1 MQSQLHRQQWSWAAD
16 GLARV
21 FAFLLSRAAVRVPGG
36 GAAWRGSWQCWRLRG
51 SRPSARGRRSSL
63 AVRGSPGLLHPDIDH
78 GGAGRH
84 QPATSHRQPSID
96 PGLSEA
102 APASPAPVA
111 PLPNF
116 KCPSGERGGGGAGR
130 GAEGT
135 QPTAPLSAHIPTCC
149 RLSHNNIDFYPTG
162 HLGHRNRSG

>member
-16 GLARV
+16 GLARSLC
-21 FAFLLSRAAVRVPGG
+21 FLAFPGCGAGPGG

-84 QPATSHRQPSID
+84 QPPATASPASI
-96 PGLSEA
+96 PGLSQP
-102 APASPAPVA
+102 APASPPAPVA

-116 KCPSGERGGGGAGR
+116 KCPSGERGGAGRGRGGAGCR
-130 GAEGT
+130 GD
-135 QPTAPLSAHIPTCC
+135 TAHCSAVSAHPNLLQTF
-149 RLSHNNIDFYPTG
+149 SQQY
-162 HLGHRNRSG
+162 